1 MNTREMNRWYSNK
14 NKTKKKNPW
23 GLGSL
28 NGRWDREAKGKEKG
42 AHEYKQIK
50 KFLHVVNKIRL

>member
-1 MNTREMNRWYSNK
+1 MTTREMNRWYSNK
-14 NKTKKKNPW
+14 KKKKKKNPW

-42 AHEYKQIK
+42 AQEYK
-50 KFLHVVNKIRL
+50 